1 MKTCDGQVDYHISID
16 HDVVVDIPT
25 FVYPESHLNAN
36 LVFETKSLLKTTIKR
51 KKRKSVNKDNE

>member
-25 FVYPESHLNAN
+25 FVYPESHLKAN
-36 LVFETKSLLKTTIKR
+36 LVFATKSHVKTTIKR
-51 KKRKSVNKDNE
+51 KKRKSDNKDNE